1 MSSFVYGI
9 KMKEPNEIIT
19 HLSESN
25 RRLHEEVDKLEGAVS
40 IWRRVTQISGLM
52 NLVFVVGMVV
62 VIFYPIIE
70 CMR

>member
-1 MSSFVYGI
+1 
-9 KMKEPNEIIT
+9 MKEPNEIIT

-25 RRLHEEVDKLEGAVS
+25 RRLHEAVDKLEGAVS